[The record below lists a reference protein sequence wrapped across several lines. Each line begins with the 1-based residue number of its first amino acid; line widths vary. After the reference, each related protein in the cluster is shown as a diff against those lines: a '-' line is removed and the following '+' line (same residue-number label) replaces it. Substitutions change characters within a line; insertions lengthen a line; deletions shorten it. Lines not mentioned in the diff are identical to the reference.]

1 MTEAEIEKKWENTP
15 WDTDI
20 YLDDIDKLDEKK
32 YKCGSA
38 KTCEYGDMCKPK
50 YDIGGC
56 SHYTEKRPQTNEEW
70 RRTCS
75 TEEFAK
81 WIANSIKVT
90 IKLTHG
96 NREYTENIT
105 SEKWWEGWLKQ
116 PHAKE

>member
-1 MTEAEIEKKWENTP
+1 MTKDRWENTV

-70 RRTCS
+70 LRSCT
-75 TEEFAK
+75 TEELAEFIRK
-81 WIANSIKVT
+81 QRDDWSDGWYSDWHSVDEII
-90 IKLTHG
+90 
-96 NREYTENIT
+96 E
-105 SEKWWEGWLKQ
+105 WLKQ
-116 PHAKE
+116 PHTP